1 MLAASIATKVLTIG
15 TSGFAEFEGKEIIV
29 DVWGCSTS
37 ATTYAPTN
45 LNLVTYSFPLMN
57 MTVFNC
63 NSQVITG

>member
-1 MLAASIATKVLTIG
+1 MLTASIAAKTLTIS

-45 LNLVTYSFPLMN
+45 LDLVTYSFPLMN

-63 NSQVITG
+63 DGQ